1 MTWRPSK
8 YLLEG
13 ELDNTSPGR
22 VTGWLRFAG
31 MREKVIVKLE
41 GDFRRDICGR
51 KVGLT
56 GSYRGSDA
64 EAEKY
69 MDGFAQRQTGRVG
82 NMTAGFPP
90 QEWTP
95 YPYFEWYSDSNE
107 RVVLDPEPHQ
117 VWLPAAADSGAAAHE
132 TQRPAFGDNGPRRA
146 T

>member
-1 MTWRPSK
+1 MTWRPNK

-31 MREKVIVKLE
+31 MHEKVIVALE
-41 GDFRRDICGR
+41 GDFRSDIRGMR
-51 KVGLT
+51 ISLT
-56 GSYRGSDA
+56 GRYVGTDA
-64 EAEKY
+64 EAVKY
-69 MDGFAQRQTGRVG
+69 MDGFALRQAGRVG

-95 YPYFEWYSDSNE
+95 YPYFEWYSDGNE

-117 VWLPAAADSGAAAHE
+117 ISLVLPGE
-132 TQRPAFGDNGPRRA
+132 PLPEPVVR
-146 T
+146 